1 MFLLA
6 RPSAEQIDNLLAV
19 GRQAAFSYAELGA
32 TRGVPPAGY
41 RVDHNR
47 VWLGAG
53 AAAFERAAAALR
65 RWAMFELGWAEL
77 CSPGPI
83 APGTTV
89 AVLARVFGV
98 WSVNPCRILYT
109 LDERDG
115 RLWRYGF
122 GYGTLPAHEAR
133 GEERFSVEWNHNDDG
148 VWYDILAFSRP
159 RSALARLGYPAM
171 RLFQRRFARDSKRAM
186 LRAMIKE

>member
-19 GRQAAFSYAELGA
+19 QRQAAFSYAEVGA
-32 TRGVPPAGY
+32 TRAAPPRGY

-47 VWLGAG
+47 VWLGSG
-53 AAAFERAAAALR
+53 AQAFERAVAALR

-83 APGTTV
+83 APGTAV

-98 WSVNPCRILYT
+98 WSINPCRIVYT
-109 LDERDG
+109 LDEDDG
-115 RLWRYGF
+115 RLRRFGF

-133 GEERFSVEWNHNDDG
+133 GEERFTVEWDRGDD
-148 VWYDILAFSRP
+148 VWYDILAFSQP

-171 RLFQRRFARDSKRAM
+171 RLIQRRFACDSKRAM
-186 LRAMIKE
+186 LRAMIEE